1 MQHTKHHPRVRV
13 LGDIHIRRT
22 GIQFCQ
28 VIIIRIR
35 SLLLQMP
42 MLLVNCHLPKEE
54 RDECGLDRWIVLVD
68 TWNHGDLADALVVL
82 EPVVGGGLV
91 FEELGVAG
99 DTIRESIFHLVG
111 SAVPIFGDGI
121 GLDLMVPLEG
131 FPVELQLF
139 LLVHLFDV
147 LEEAARHRRPAHE
160 YAAAVVEEL
169 TFDLHDVSG
178 VGNRHVDANNIHH
191 ILALQGDIGG
201 EERKHPRWV
210 ALAMGK
216 VKFIFFFVPKDGRS
230 SASARGGGHDL
241 KR

>member
-1 MQHTKHHPRVRV
+1 
-13 LGDIHIRRT
+13 
-22 GIQFCQ
+22 
-28 VIIIRIR
+28 
-35 SLLLQMP
+35 MP
-42 MLLVNCHLPKEE
+42 ILLVNGHLPKDE
-54 RDECGLDRWIVLVD
+54 RDHCGLDRWIVLGD
-68 TWNHGDLADALVVL
+68 TWNHSDLAEPLVVL

-191 ILALQGDIGG
+191 FQALQGDIGG

-210 ALAMGK
+210 ALAMSE
-216 VKFIFFFVPKDGRS
+216 VKLIVFFVPKDGRS